1 MSYQRISI
9 EDAKEL
15 IKDKDITLIDIRDF
29 NSFSSGHIQ
38 NAIHIEDLNIE
49 NFIQEKDK
57 NKPILI
63 YCYHGNS
70 SQTAAK
76 FFYQMVLSPYLVWTR
91 VMKVGCNRIPN
102 HKS

>member
-15 IKDKDITLIDIRDF
+15 IKDDDITIIDIRDF
-29 NSFSSGHIQ
+29 NSFSYGHIQ

-57 NKPILI
+57 NEPILI

-70 SQTAAK
+70 SQTAAN
-76 FFYQMVLSPYLVWTR
+76 FFYQKGFQLVYSMDEGYEGWLQSDA
-91 VMKVGCNRIPN
+91 NP
-102 HKS
+102 

>member
-15 IKDKDITLIDIRDF
+15 IKDDDIAIIDIRDF

-70 SQTAAK
+70 SKTAAN
-76 FFYQMVLSPYLVWTR
+76 FFYQNGFQQVYSMDEGYEGWLQSDDNP
-91 VMKVGCNRIPN
+91 
-102 HKS
+102 